1 MSFLAQGLLYPVM
14 FVLVISVVI
23 VIHELGHYWAGR
35 YFGAAVE
42 SFSMGFGRSI
52 AEVKDK
58 NNTRWR
64 INWLP
69 LGGFVNFV
77 GEDGL
82 IENDGHV
89 PEREGAAENTIDP
102 DKPIGRP
109 FMELSP
115 GARNVV
121 ALAGPFSNFILAIV
135 IFAGI
140 GMFLGDPVEEVTAVS
155 VVEGS
160 AAEEAGLEAGDVFLF
175 VNGKTADRRKLVLQ
189 EIKMSA
195 GDPVAVIVDRNGAE
209 VALSITPR
217 RETRTNAL
225 GIKERTGFIGVELS
239 IQPIDRNRL
248 GPVGAVSYGVT
259 ETWSTVTSSLEM
271 LGRIITGK
279 ESVQQLSGPV
289 SIANVAGSMANST
302 LGVEEVSLGTRLMA
316 LAIQMIHLIA
326 FISVA
331 VGFFNLIPL
340 PILDGG
346 VVVFNTYEAL
356 TGKGLSEDLLLK
368 SKFVTL
374 LFLAGLAIFIT
385 VGDFEEA
392 GLLELFRGL

>member
-52 AEVKDK
+52 AEVTDK

-77 GEDGL
+77 GEDGI
-82 IENDGHV
+82 IENDGQV
-89 PEREGAAENTIDP
+89 PQGDEANSANASNRP
-102 DKPIGRP
+102 LGRA
-109 FMELSP
+109 FYDLSP

-140 GMFLGDPVEEVTAVS
+140 GMFLGDPVEKVTAHS
-155 VVEGS
+155 IVEGS
-160 AAEEAGLEAGDVFLF
+160 AAEEAGLQAGDVFLF
-175 VNGKTADRRKLVLQ
+175 VNGKAADRRKLVLQ

-195 GDPVAVIVDRNGAE
+195 GDPVDIVVDRDGSE
-209 VALSITPR
+209 IDLSITPR

-239 IQPIDRNRL
+239 IQQVDRNRL
-248 GPVGAVSYGVT
+248 GPISAVGYGVA
-259 ETWSTVTSSLEM
+259 ETWNTVTSSLEM

-302 LGVEEVSLGTRLMA
+302 LGVEEVSLGTRLLA
-316 LAIQMIHLIA
+316 LTIQMIHLIA

>member
-1 MSFLAQGLLYPVM
+1 M
-14 FVLVISVVI
+14 
-23 VIHELGHYWAGR
+23 
-35 YFGAAVE
+35 
-42 SFSMGFGRSI
+42 
-52 AEVKDK
+52 
-58 NNTRWR
+58 
-64 INWLP
+64 
-69 LGGFVNFV
+69 
-77 GEDGL
+77 
-82 IENDGHV
+82 
-89 PEREGAAENTIDP
+89 
-102 DKPIGRP
+102 
-109 FMELSP
+109 
-115 GARNVV
+115 
-121 ALAGPFSNFILAIV
+121 
-135 IFAGI
+135 
-140 GMFLGDPVEEVTAVS
+140 
-155 VVEGS
+155 
-160 AAEEAGLEAGDVFLF
+160 
-175 VNGKTADRRKLVLQ
+175 
-189 EIKMSA
+189 
-195 GDPVAVIVDRNGAE
+195 
-209 VALSITPR
+209 
-217 RETRTNAL
+217 
-225 GIKERTGFIGVELS
+225 
-239 IQPIDRNRL
+239 
-248 GPVGAVSYGVT
+248 SYGVT